1 MRVIGRAGSGP
12 FGLIGFICLTGFVG
26 LIGCFALSGLAQG
39 ASTQGA
45 PIGAGPGPGSGQ
57 AQSYSIDQTRY
68 FASPEVE
75 SAERKQ
81 RLAAAAAFPAVAPVG
96 AAALVNYLRRAE
108 VLLGQ
113 LERHNAYLHLR
124 ASRDMDD
131 RADADADDKTADA
144 IDLLTSTVEAA
155 LRTVGGAAFGRD
167 AAANPALRQYTYL
180 LVRAERNLAHEL
192 PKEQEA
198 IIHEL
203 ADPAASNAWTLYQQ
217 TVRSTPFAK
226 LDTAEGRLDVRAD
239 ARVLAVNPDRAIRQA
254 AWQGRWDGYA
264 SRADIYAGIL
274 FGIVRLNDRVARL
287 HHFPD
292 APSRVYFRRNLDRA
306 QVAAAL
312 GGIESHAEMF
322 KAYQR
327 LRARHVA
334 AFSGLADVRPWDWS
348 LPTPGFVIPRMT
360 LDQTRVEV
368 LEALAPLGA
377 DYVDH
382 FRQLLDPATGR
393 MDIAAEQ
400 GKRIN
405 GGFSIGAPGV
415 ASGLFVE
422 NYGRGLI
429 GDSRVIIHEGGHA
442 IHKQLMTEGGV
453 SPFYTQGPNWM
464 FEGFA
469 ILNEFLLYDRLYR
482 SSTDAKAQA
491 YYLEALVDDMSL
503 QLFTSAE
510 EATLEQSIYDGVV
523 AGRIKNAADLDALS
537 LSVWSQF
544 EIWPASE
551 PQYAHIW
558 ATKALMYEDPLYL
571 VNYLYAGLLATQMFD
586 MAERDPSGFPQR
598 YAELLRKGFQAAPED
613 LLRSFFGR
621 SLSQQERVDAC
632 MNILQRRI
640 EALGKTYKTIDA
652 AH

>member
-1 MRVIGRAGSGP
+1 MKVIGRAGSGLL
-12 FGLIGFICLTGFVG
+12 GSIALLAVG
-26 LIGCFALSGLAQG
+26 GSAL
-39 ASTQGA
+39 GA
-45 PIGAGPGPGSGQ
+45 PIGAGAGAGPGPGSGQ

-68 FASPEVE
+68 FASPEIE
-75 SAERKQ
+75 SAQRKQ
-81 RLAAAAAFPAVAPVG
+81 RLGAAAAFPAVAPLG
-96 AAALVNYLRRAE
+96 AAALLEYLHRAE
-108 VLLGQ
+108 ALLGQ
-113 LERHNAYLHLR
+113 LERHNAYVHLR

-131 RADADADDKTADA
+131 RADADADDRTADA
-144 IDLLTSTVEAA
+144 IDLLTSAVEVA
-155 LRTVGGAAFGRD
+155 LRTVGGAAFARD
-167 AAANPALRQYTYL
+167 AAAVPALRQYTYL
-180 LVRAERNLAHEL
+180 LVRAQRNVGHEL

-198 IIHEL
+198 IVHEL

-226 LDTAEGRLDVRAD
+226 LATAEGRLDVRAD

-292 APSRVYFRRNLDRA
+292 APSRVYFARNLDRA

-312 GGIESHAEMF
+312 AGIESHAEML

-334 AFSGLADVRPWDWS
+334 AFSGIADVRPWDGS

-377 DYVDH
+377 DYAEH

-393 MDIAAEQ
+393 MDISAEQ

-422 NYGRGLI
+422 SYGRGLI

-442 IHKQLMTEGGV
+442 IHKQLMSEGGV

-482 SSTDAKAQA
+482 SSTDPKAQA
-491 YYLEALVDDMSL
+491 YYLEALVEDMSL

-537 LSVWSQF
+537 LSVWSRF

-558 ATKALMYEDPLYL
+558 ATKDLMYEDPLYL

-586 MAERDPSGFPQR
+586 LAERDPSGFAQR
-598 YAELLRKGFQAAPED
+598 YAELLREGFHAAPED

-621 SLSQQERVDAC
+621 SLSQREMVDAC
-632 MNILQRRI
+632 MSILQRRI
-640 EALGKTYKTIDA
+640 ELLGKTYKTIDA